1 MLLTKEEENRGKKYS
16 RIQSESFG
24 ALLQRKKK
32 RVEMRKFVKMVLADS
47 CHD

>member
-1 MLLTKEEENRGKKYS
+1 MLLTKEEENRGEK
-16 RIQSESFG
+16 IQESESFG

-32 RVEMRKFVKMVLADS
+32 RAEMRKFVKMVLADS